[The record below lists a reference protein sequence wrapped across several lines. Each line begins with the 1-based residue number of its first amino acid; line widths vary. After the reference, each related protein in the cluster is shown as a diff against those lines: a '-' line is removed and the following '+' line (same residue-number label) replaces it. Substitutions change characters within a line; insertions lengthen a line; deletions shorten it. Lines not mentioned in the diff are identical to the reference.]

1 MNELNML
8 LNSTKHGFIGNA
20 ELSELTNKLS
30 SHMKNKL
37 FFNPTPFKV
46 QHNVLVYESFTTK
59 NLRQSF
65 FDKCTIDGADFT
77 KAGLSGSVF
86 VDCMFKPSSFWD
98 TNLQACDFRSCT
110 FENIEFKYTRMNK
123 SVFYNVVFSKCVFIS
138 VSICDAIFESCIFDR
153 CQWTPISVEN
163 TVFRNTSLDSVKMHS
178 MNLEFAT
185 FDNIC
190 IKNVE
195 LETAMRVLVKTPLK
209 IYQKSIFEQFDDTED
224 PIFNDNLALYRLVC
238 VDDYAPYGRARVFHT
253 PYTLR
258 SKVSTSRYSIAG
270 YPSLYLG
277 TSLQLCAE
285 EINYNPHRS
294 LALASRYKIERC
306 IEYNNTEIDVI
317 ELAVKPQD
325 FLGIERNRESNQK
338 IQRIISETL
347 LNNPS
352 VRNAYLVWYP
362 IIAACSYIRTN
373 KKDPFAAEYIVPQLL
388 MQWVRREI
396 QYSDNPEYD
405 RLIGIRYFSC
415 ASKRASDMGFNYVF
429 PASGKQHSGQYPYCP
444 VLMKAFRLTSPKYV
458 HESGR
463 VEDCGMELLFE
474 NEFGPIN
481 G

>member
-1 MNELNML
+1 ML

-190 IKNVE
+190 IKNTKLPFPTIPFVFNGLTYLTKTNDPVRITSATKEVGLSVE
-195 LETAMRVLVKTPLK
+195 EYLGLLATLKQFYSITKNYFPLANIFLAQGNDKEATASIVYGIDTAIMTRSFRMLNYFCKQINYVESLDPHIRQEIYSRILLQASRLDLK
-209 IYQKSIFEQFDDTED
+209 EFER
-224 PIFNDNLALYRLVC
+224 NSLSRNLALARKELFEKATHYENIQISIQTGIDCEETDKLSILLSVIDHLLR
-238 VDDYAPYGRARVFHT
+238 DYGQ
-253 PYTLR
+253 
-258 SKVSTSRYSIAG
+258 YSIEIRHNSPFDVFVNFFSKAENIAVVIS
-270 YPSLYLG
+270 SLGLVF
-277 TSLQLCAE
+277 
-285 EINYNPHRS
+285 EITKF
-294 LALASRYKIERC
+294 AIERKNKVKREKEEDERKRQEEKLRLKSNGVI
-306 IEYNNTEIDVI
+306 IESVI
-317 ELAVKPQD
+317 VNH
-325 FLGIERNRESNQK
+325 GGTVY
-338 IQRIISETL
+338 ISDT
-347 LNNPS
+347 
-352 VRNAYLVWYP
+352 
-362 IIAACSYIRTN
+362 
-373 KKDPFAAEYIVPQLL
+373 KK
-388 MQWVRREI
+388 
-396 QYSDNPEYD
+396 
-405 RLIGIRYFSC
+405 
-415 ASKRASDMGFNYVF
+415 
-429 PASGKQHSGQYPYCP
+429 
-444 VLMKAFRLTSPKYV
+444 TSIL
-458 HESGR
+458 R
-463 VEDCGMELLFE
+463 VED
-474 NEFGPIN
+474 
-481 G
+481 